1 MRISDWS
8 SDVCSSDL
16 QIDHIA
22 SVTGA
27 SGAIESSLYEAARAE
42 GVPMAILMDNYRV
55 LGHAVDFQRDIQP
68 GDRFSLGYEILED
81 GDLGTQHPGSL
92 VYAPLTLGERR
103 AEERR
108 VGRERV
114 RSCRSRWAM

>member
-22 SVTGA
+22 SVTRA

-42 GVPMAILMDNYRV
+42 GVPMAILMDTYRV
-55 LGHAVDFQRDIQP
+55 LGHAVDFQRAIQT
-68 GDRFSLGYEILED
+68 GDSFSLGSEILD
-81 GDLGTQHPGSL
+81 AGDLAPPPPRCL
-92 VYAPLTLGERR
+92 VYDSLTLGDPPPRSDTR
-103 AEERR
+103 
-108 VGRERV
+108 RERQE
-114 RSCRSRWAM
+114 WN